1 MGTHPIFE
9 SDFDCLTDTMAGAG
23 DVTVPQLFTELQKSI
38 QKGDQKSIIKFA
50 NMILHTKEGHADPDA
65 LQCKVI
71 ALLEM
76 DKYAECIKAITE
88 FDLAQFN
95 MEKAYCFYRLGD
107 NDAALALLVNGD
119 DLREIE
125 LKAQILFRLEQWQE
139 AYEIYSHL
147 LRNCADE
154 FEQERVTNLV
164 ACAAMIAQFDDGT
177 NAAATIQLSQAEKL
191 CRAQYD
197 DDEELQQE
205 LAQVRLQM
213 GYCAQMAGKRQES
226 QSAYSLVMDT
236 SVDALV
242 TALASHNLGT
252 IDQKDAR
259 KKMKPLQATNVDG
272 KLTKSQKQTTKR
284 NRTLLALYAGKPAEC
299 RKILGESGGESAD
312 AAIINA
318 SILFQEKEYE
328 QASSELIKWGNENAR
343 TELALI
349 KAAEMFIESGQLAN
363 CAKMLSI
370 LPEELKYST
379 TVTDMLIDIYSS
391 LDNKAKALEILDAS
405 IAYQKSQNGSNL
417 IAMLRLSARWKLDT
431 GDAPGAAQ
439 MLSEIHRAHPDD
451 VAILAELIGA
461 YASFDQ
467 ARAAQESA
475 KLPSLETLTEGVNVD
490 EIEQWAKR
498 LGYNKVEKKVVETP
512 KAAEKEETIADMAN
526 DKKKE
531 KRKKKQKPR
540 YPKNMVPGAP
550 IDSERWLPLR
560 QRSYYKFTR
569 RDKHK
574 AKIGKGSQGQAGAS
588 KITDSLDMSKKSTAT
603 PTSPKATATESPAG
617 PRKDR
622 PKPKITKKKNTKGK
636 KKW

>member
-1 MGTHPIFE
+1 MNSPPFIRQNQSAHNFLYNSSHFHSAYFIRC
-9 SDFDCLTDTMAGAG
+9 SDTMAGAG

-119 DLREIE
+119 DLREME

-177 NAAATIQLSQAEKL
+177 NVAAKLDVDLDVLEGNDIPESALNAACYYTGTGDMDAAAIQLSQAEKL

-284 NRTLLALYAGKPAEC
+284 NRALLALYAGKPAEC

-391 LDNKAKALEILDAS
+391 LDNKAKVSYCVESKEILMF
-405 IAYQKSQNGSNL
+405 QQ
-417 IAMLRLSARWKLDT
+417 T
-431 GDAPGAAQ
+431 GTGNTG
-439 MLSEIHRAHPDD
+439 R
-451 VAILAELIGA
+451 
-461 YASFDQ
+461 
-467 ARAAQESA
+467 
-475 KLPSLETLTEGVNVD
+475 VNRV
-490 EIEQWAKR
+490 
-498 LGYNKVEKKVVETP
+498 
-512 KAAEKEETIADMAN
+512 
-526 DKKKE
+526 
-531 KRKKKQKPR
+531 
-540 YPKNMVPGAP
+540 
-550 IDSERWLPLR
+550 
-560 QRSYYKFTR
+560 
-569 RDKHK
+569 
-574 AKIGKGSQGQAGAS
+574 
-588 KITDSLDMSKKSTAT
+588 SKKSKWVQSHRHVAT
-603 PTSPKATATESPAG
+603 VGSLEAG
-617 PRKDR
+617 HWRCARCRSDAERDSSCPSRRCRYSCRVDWR
-622 PKPKITKKKNTKGK
+622 LCQL
-636 KKW
+636 